1 LLAGSGFQ
9 ILRMFIVWGLEMHR
23 VSVFIDGA
31 YLDHVLEEKRQG
43 KRVDYNA
50 LIHNIV
56 GRTSTDREITR
67 IYYYHCLPYQHNPPS
82 EDESK
87 RFSKAQRFFRALQR
101 TPRFEV
107 RLGRLAYRGEDSAS
121 YNPPAPSYPSR

>member
-1 LLAGSGFQ
+1 
-9 ILRMFIVWGLEMHR
+9 MFIVWGLEMHR

-87 RFSKAQRFFRALQR
+87 RFSKAQRFFPG
-101 TPRFEV
+101 TSTDPKV
-107 RLGRLAYRGEDSAS
+107 
-121 YNPPAPSYPSR
+121 